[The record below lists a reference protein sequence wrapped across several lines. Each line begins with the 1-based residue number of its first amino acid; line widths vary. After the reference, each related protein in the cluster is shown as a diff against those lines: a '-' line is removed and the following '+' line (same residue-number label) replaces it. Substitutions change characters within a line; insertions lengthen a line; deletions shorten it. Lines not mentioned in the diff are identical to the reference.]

1 MKTTLDTHEAA
12 NLLKTDPFANWS
24 RGAAYALIEY
34 IEQLEEDTGTEIEFD
49 RVALRCDFTEYASL
63 LECADDYGA
72 DLGEAPE
79 DEEERDEEIREY
91 FQSRTTLIEFDGGV
105 VIQNF

>member
-24 RGAAYALIEY
+24 RGAAYALIEH

-49 RVALRCDFTEYASL
+49 RVALRCDFTEYESAIEAAAQYTSEFTTNEAAIEY
-63 LECADDYGA
+63 LEDH
-72 DLGEAPE
+72 
-79 DEEERDEEIREY
+79 
-91 FQSRTTLIEFDGGV
+91 TTVIEFDGGV
-105 VIQNF
+105 VIQDF